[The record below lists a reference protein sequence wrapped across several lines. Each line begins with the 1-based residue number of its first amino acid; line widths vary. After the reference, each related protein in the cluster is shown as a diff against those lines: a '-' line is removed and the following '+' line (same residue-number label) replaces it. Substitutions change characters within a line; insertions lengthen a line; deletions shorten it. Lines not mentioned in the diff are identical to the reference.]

1 MQVIGPFRL
10 NPTQAAQ
17 QPSRM
22 TQAGGAGGP
31 SKPSASPVDQLD
43 ISPQARAAGD
53 VAAPSAASS
62 AAPSTAPA
70 TVGGDMRLDKI
81 ADIRRQIASGSYDTP
96 EKMDIALGR
105 MFDEMG

>member
-53 VAAPSAASS
+53 VAAPSAAS
-62 AAPSTAPA
+62 ATAPA